1 MPSTSPYVE
10 FLKEQFSPLGEIT
23 ARFMFG
29 GYALYC
35 NGVIFALVADNAL
48 YLKAD
53 NENRFRFSERRLK
66 AFKPFP
72 DRDEVM
78 SYYEAPP
85 EIFEDADAMKDWCAA
100 SVEAGKRGAQKKP
113 PKRPKPR

>member
-1 MPSTSPYVE
+1 MPSSSPYVE
-10 FLKEQFSPLGEIT
+10 FLKEQFSSLGDIT
-23 ARFMFG
+23 ARAMFG

-35 NGVIFALVADNAL
+35 DGIVFGLVADNAL

-53 NENRFRFSERRLK
+53 DENRPRFTERRLK

-78 SYYEAPP
+78 SYYEAPAD
-85 EIFEDADAMKDWCAA
+85 IFEDTDAMRDWCAA
-100 SVEAGKRGAQKKP
+100 SVEAGKRGAKKKL
-113 PKRPKPR
+113 PKNRKSR